1 MCDGTPM
8 FILIQNAAS
17 SRSVVRVGNH
27 CNPVFKL
34 GKNKSNNNQERKTA
48 PLNVCSTRRHVLGAW
63 SQRVTFSQWVS
74 LWFMQRGRWASDAS
88 RLKCTRAR
96 DSCLRATLPDTPR
109 NQPSPTSP
117 SGPRWSRDTTWPG
130 WGVSRSGWGPGD
142 LSIRSPSFPVS
153 PPTMHAWEEDRRR
166 IFYLDTHSFKG
177 GGWGGEQIC
186 WQLPCR
192 DADVMTFVVARYV
205 HATWLLASI
214 PYFHFPVVLARSVGF
229 LVVMSSERLATFA
242 RPLGCASSKIALTC
256 KVGAMTGE
264 TVPILRA
271 M

>member
-1 MCDGTPM
+1 
-8 FILIQNAAS
+8 
-17 SRSVVRVGNH
+17 
-27 CNPVFKL
+27 
-34 GKNKSNNNQERKTA
+34 
-48 PLNVCSTRRHVLGAW
+48 
-63 SQRVTFSQWVS
+63 
-74 LWFMQRGRWASDAS
+74 MQRGRWASDAS

-166 IFYLDTHSFKG
+166 IFYLDTHSFKR

-214 PYFHFPVVLARSVGF
+214 PYFHFPVVSARSVGF
-229 LVVMSSERLATFA
+229 FGRYVVRTTCHVRTPAGLCELENRADVQSGCDDRGNGAYLKGSGSDDD
-242 RPLGCASSKIALTC
+242 LGWF
-256 KVGAMTGE
+256 
-264 TVPILRA
+264 
-271 M
+271 